1 MNEQVVEIHTPFI
14 KLEALLKYAG
24 MVGTGGEG
32 KIRIL
37 EGEVLVNGEVCTQ
50 RGKKLA
56 DGDRAQIGDTVL
68 LVRTAC
74 G

>member
-1 MNEQVVEIHTPFI
+1 MHKIKIEGEFI
-14 KLEALLKYAG
+14 KLEALLKFAG

-37 EGEVLVNGEVCTQ
+37 EGEVTVNDAVCTQ
-50 RGKKLA
+50 RGKKIRA
-56 DGDRAQIGDTVL
+56 GDRVTLAGETVL
-68 LVRTAC
+68 VE

>member
-1 MNEQVVEIHTPFI
+1 MEKTIEITTPFI

-24 MVGTGGEG
+24 LVGTGGES

-50 RGKKLA
+50 RGRKLRP
-56 DGDRAQIGDTVL
+56 GN
-68 LVRTAC
+68 LVELEGFRLRVEA
-74 G
+74 